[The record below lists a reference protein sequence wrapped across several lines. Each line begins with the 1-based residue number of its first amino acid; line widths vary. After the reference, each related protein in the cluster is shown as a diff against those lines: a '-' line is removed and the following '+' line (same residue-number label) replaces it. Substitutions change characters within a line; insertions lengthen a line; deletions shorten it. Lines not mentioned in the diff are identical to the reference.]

1 VRPLSLRAVDR
12 LRGRRERA
20 LGGSRHMRCAG
31 IAIHADA
38 KQKRPVRDCWEG
50 MHTGLGLT
58 VPRGRGQTVQTAAP
72 VSARMGRFGREGQ
85 QVHDNAWKLA
95 LSLQINKH
103 NLLWNIPTMP
113 RDAGET

>member
-1 VRPLSLRAVDR
+1 
-12 LRGRRERA
+12 
-20 LGGSRHMRCAG
+20 
-31 IAIHADA
+31 
-38 KQKRPVRDCWEG
+38 
-50 MHTGLGLT
+50 
-58 VPRGRGQTVQTAAP
+58 
-72 VSARMGRFGREGQ
+72 MGRFGREGQ